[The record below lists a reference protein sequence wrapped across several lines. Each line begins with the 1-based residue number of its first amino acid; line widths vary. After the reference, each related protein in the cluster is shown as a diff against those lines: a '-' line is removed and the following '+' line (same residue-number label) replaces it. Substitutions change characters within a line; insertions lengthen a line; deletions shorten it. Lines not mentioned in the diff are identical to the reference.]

1 MICPYCSHEETKVVD
16 KRDSEDIT
24 RRRRECLKC
33 EKRFTT
39 YERPDIDIDVI
50 KKDGRLEHFDRE
62 KLKKGLLR
70 AFEKRNITQERIDD
84 LLADIEQSIRNY
96 ESTEIKSRV
105 IGELVMQK
113 LKDTDHVAYIRFA
126 SVYRE
131 FRDINSFDKE
141 IQLLKNKEKE
151 K

>member
-16 KRDSEDIT
+16 KRDSEETT

-39 YERPDIDIDVI
+39 YERPNIDIDVI
-50 KKDGRLEHFDRE
+50 KKDGRREPFERE

-70 AFEKRNITQERIDD
+70 AFEKRKITQDQIDSM
-84 LLADIEQSIRNY
+84 LANIEQSIRNH
-96 ESTEIKSRV
+96 ESTEIKSHV
-105 IGELVMQK
+105 IGEMVMQK
-113 LKDTDHVAYIRFA
+113 LKDVDPVAYIRFA

-141 IQLLKNKEKE
+141 IKMLKKES
-151 K
+151 